1 MINKEAKAKAGSQQQ
16 GNGQFGLA
24 WAAVHAA
31 TSTTSVWKRKN
42 ICSEFVCV
50 GDGGGGLLKEVTKRQ
65 CAGAC

>member
-1 MINKEAKAKAGSQQQ
+1 MGCCT
-16 GNGQFGLA
+16 
-24 WAAVHAA
+24 VHAA
-31 TSTTSVWKRKN
+31 TAQTSVQKRKN

>member
-1 MINKEAKAKAGSQQQ
+1 MSCCT
-16 GNGQFGLA
+16 
-24 WAAVHAA
+24 VHAA
-31 TSTTSVWKRKN
+31 TAQTSVQKRKN